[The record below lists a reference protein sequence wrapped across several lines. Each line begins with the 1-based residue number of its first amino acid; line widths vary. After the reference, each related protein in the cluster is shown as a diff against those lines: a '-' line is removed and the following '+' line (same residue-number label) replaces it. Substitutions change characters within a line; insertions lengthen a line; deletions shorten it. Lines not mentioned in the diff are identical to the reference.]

1 LEKISQTI
9 IDIDKVTSNN
19 LKPHCNQFPCS
30 FSNLNIGNTIKR
42 NKSNTSTLQKSKTKQ
57 PLPLASTK
65 ENIQQKREKKIQQAE
80 TDEKYYSSNQFIR
93 ITF

>member
-1 LEKISQTI
+1 
-9 IDIDKVTSNN
+9 
-19 LKPHCNQFPCS
+19 LKPHCNQFPL

-42 NKSNTSTLQKSKTKQ
+42 NKSNTSTQKSKKKQ

-80 TDEKYYSSNQFIR
+80 TDEEYYSSNQFIR
-93 ITF
+93 IILSDKSF